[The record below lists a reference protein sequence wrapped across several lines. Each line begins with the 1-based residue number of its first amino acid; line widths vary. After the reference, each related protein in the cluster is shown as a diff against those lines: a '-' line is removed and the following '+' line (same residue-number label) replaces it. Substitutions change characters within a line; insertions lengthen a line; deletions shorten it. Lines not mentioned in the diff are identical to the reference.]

1 MMKLLQVDD
10 NEFIDEDDILEGRY
24 HCTID
29 PKQVITRWA
38 THYRGKE
45 LSIVSEERYDVP
57 LRLGGSIAKRTALDD
72 VMKQMREYFL
82 LENISKLEYISVRG
96 IY

>member
-1 MMKLLQVDD
+1 M
-10 NEFIDEDDILEGRY
+10 
-24 HCTID
+24 
-29 PKQVITRWA
+29 
-38 THYRGKE
+38 
-45 LSIVSEERYDVP
+45 SEERYDVP